1 MIVGFLEEFLVIGR
15 RARPD
20 RSVIGQAGAILIVQ
34 ALQRRP
40 GTGLDG
46 QDPLQG
52 VARERVITHRALDS
66 RQHVIAAVQ
75 AEKTQHLAGL
85 ALAVAMSA
93 EQAFQEAQRRFTQL
107 TKSLAEHLFLLF
119 RVARRAMCGVDPP
132 LTLWTAEAPE
142 R

>member
-20 RSVIGQAGAILIVQ
+20 RGVIGQAGAILLVQ

-52 VARERVITHRALDS
+52 VARERVITHRALDG
-66 RQHVIAAVQ
+66 RQHVFAPVE

-85 ALAVAMSA
+85 ALAIAMSRSKPSRKRSA
-93 EQAFQEAQRRFTQL
+93 GSPNSRNRSRSTSSCSFESRVGRCAASVRRSPL
-107 TKSLAEHLFLLF
+107 D
-119 RVARRAMCGVDPP
+119 RRG
-132 LTLWTAEAPE
+132 T
-142 R
+142 RG